1 MCLRANK
8 QMELKELTFD
18 IQLGDVVH
26 LSDPCYEVDKDTFH
40 CDFNV
45 QNVPCLS
52 GTWKV
57 KVDVMQ
63 NEFGS
68 GTIIKGFSAVHV
80 HTNFDY
86 MSLPNVRRFDVGVD
100 SGQFGIFDSSIY
112 ENDADYDRVDSFY
125 RACADATLSD
135 ARCGV
140 IKDKGFVCSSGYG
153 DGSYLINAY
162 FHENGKL
169 GNFSIQ
175 FVEFVDEEW
184 DDTDWDED
192 EGLEED

>member
-1 MCLRANK
+1 
-8 QMELKELTFD
+8 MELKELTFD

-40 CDFNV
+40 RDFNV

-63 NEFGS
+63 SENE
-68 GTIIKGFSAVHV
+68 GTIIKGFSASHV
-80 HTNFDY
+80 HTNYDY
-86 MSLPNVRRFDVGVD
+86 MSLPDGYSFDVGVD

-169 GNFSIQ
+169 GYISIQ
-175 FVEFVDEEW
+175 FFEFAEFVDEEW
-184 DDTDWDED
+184 DEDED
-192 EGLEED
+192 EVLEED